1 MQESEIISN
10 NPRNSHFWHWSELAP
25 IFEKR
30 LRIGSTSLIET
41 KHQTQS
47 FITTTEEQVIPQNI
61 PLHPSNSR
69 SNRAQT
75 NETMSI
81 LKDIEPSTNSV
92 DEKQETSETFSLE
105 NHPPSSCSDHFTET
119 SRTSKTAATTAFQL
133 PSGSS
138 ALHLVS
144 TGTEL
149 LNLED
154 QRISDL
160 CCGVCCDL
168 VRGCIIVNS
177 CNIVMNILQ
186 ILLPALGF
194 TDFLIDTINFD
205 AFEKAF
211 DDDEIMQ
218 RERTITT
225 FVTVMTAFAILFSI
239 NGIFGASKFRPYLV
253 LITGIWYCID
263 AIRCAVTLEWIN
275 IAVNGCFAYPHIALF
290 LAIRHGKMSRER
302 YHIEKHCCCVWC
314 DSNTSLPKTTKQQTT
329 W

>member
-1 MQESEIISN
+1 MN
-10 NPRNSHFWHWSELAP
+10 
-25 IFEKR
+25 
-30 LRIGSTSLIET
+30 
-41 KHQTQS
+41 
-47 FITTTEEQVIPQNI
+47 
-61 PLHPSNSR
+61 
-69 SNRAQT
+69 
-75 NETMSI
+75 I
-81 LKDIEPSTNSV
+81 LKENEPSTNSV

-149 LNLED
+149 LDLED

-211 DDDEIMQ
+211 DDDAIVQ
-218 RERTITT
+218 RERKINT

-253 LITGIWYCID
+253 LVTGIWYCID

-275 IAVNGCFAYPHIALF
+275 IAINGCFAYPHIALF

-302 YHIEKHCCCVWC
+302 YHIEKHCCCV
-314 DSNTSLPKTTKQQTT
+314 
-329 W
+329 